1 MINLSLGNL
10 ESNKKYRFFYH
21 YYRQYNTMSIHFK
34 DCCYKAK
41 NVICEVP
48 TETKWN
54 DTQPNLII
62 RGFCKSVEIKG
73 DIAYIK

>member
-1 MINLSLGNL
+1 
-10 ESNKKYRFFYH
+10 
-21 YYRQYNTMSIHFK
+21 MSIHFK